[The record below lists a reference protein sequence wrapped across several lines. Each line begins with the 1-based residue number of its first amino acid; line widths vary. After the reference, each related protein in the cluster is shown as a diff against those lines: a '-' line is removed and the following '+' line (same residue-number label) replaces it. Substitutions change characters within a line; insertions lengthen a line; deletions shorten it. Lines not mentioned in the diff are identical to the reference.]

1 MAIKKSQIE
10 KWIVAQ
16 KKHRLS
22 DTHVQMA
29 RVMGTYKLCK
39 VQVTNLN
46 QILKYLY
53 F

>member
-1 MAIKKSQIE
+1 MAMAKAILE
-10 KWIVAQ
+10 KWAVAQ
-16 KKHRLS
+16 KRHHLS
-22 DTHVQMA
+22 DKQVQMA